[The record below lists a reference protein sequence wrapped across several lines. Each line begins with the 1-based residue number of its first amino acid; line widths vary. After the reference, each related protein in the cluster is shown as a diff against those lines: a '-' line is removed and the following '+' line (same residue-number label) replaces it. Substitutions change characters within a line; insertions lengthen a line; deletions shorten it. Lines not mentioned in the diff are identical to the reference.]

1 MIKIVLKSFLVR
13 EQRADFSMGDTSPH
27 NPLWGN
33 PSRSPQTPYPYPYQ
47 QSCPGLQIMTGKI
60 RLSLSCSSPVLG
72 IQETGDR
79 RQETGDRR
87 QETGDRSSEVHTVGR
102 YKSPTRKEEV
112 SVDETGLKLGKPG

>member
-1 MIKIVLKSFLVR
+1 
-13 EQRADFSMGDTSPH
+13 
-27 NPLWGN
+27 
-33 PSRSPQTPYPYPYQ
+33 
-47 QSCPGLQIMTGKI
+47 MTGKI

-72 IQETGDR
+72 IQETGDRRQETGDR